1 MKRDFLPG
9 NITPKD
15 ILPVALMF
23 LCTAVSFRMTL
34 KYENPQYSL
43 AAYTEQAATE
53 SNAGEVTEC
62 SEEEKMVIAALKME
76 KTGGAN
82 KKLEL
87 IENNI
92 REKAEARELRIA
104 ANPTL
109 WLVSL
114 QNENGENYAD
124 QLLKEL
130 TSRDASFFG
139 HIYDLGAGSV
149 SNEMKKSVSINFLD
163 GDGKT
168 GIAISNAQ
176 VIVAMTSVYGEACGI
191 SDWNELREYALN
203 LWKQSHSSSESSE
216 VTYCDGCGDEDD
228 SEIETSAEATS
239 SEAIAESL
247 ASGSNAESS
256 TAGGSGTS
264 TKENTC
270 PGHLKISVT
279 GKIHGMDES
288 SNLFTL
294 DNKGQ
299 QAAQDGTWDGW
310 TEESINKVRTLCDQD
325 WAAKYGIQFQ
335 VYEAKTPLSN
345 AQISSYMNMLP
356 EDISD
361 ERKAI
366 IEFALQSV
374 GRVPYYWG
382 GKPSTSGYAGN
393 NFGATMPPDSENRT
407 VKGLDCSG
415 WVSWVY
421 WSATGNR
428 LPFEGTAGLC
438 SLGRGVS
445 LDELKPG
452 DIAIDTGSDSHIVIY
467 LGKSADGTRLCIHE
481 SSYAGTV
488 AVSSMSNDWE
498 YYRNIFD

>member
-1 MKRDFLPG
+1 MRRDFLPR

-23 LCTAVSFRMTL
+23 LCTAVSFRL
-34 KYENPQYSL
+34 ALQYENPQYSL

-53 SNAGEVTEC
+53 SNAEEVTEC
-62 SEEEKMVIAALKME
+62 SEEEKMVMAALEMT

-82 KKLEL
+82 KKLEQ

-92 REKAEARELRIA
+92 REKAEARALRIA

-109 WLVSL
+109 WLASL
-114 QNENGENYAD
+114 QNEDGENYAD
-124 QLLKEL
+124 RLLKEL
-130 TSRDASFFG
+130 TSKDASFFG
-139 HIYDLGAGSV
+139 HIYDVGSG
-149 SNEMKKSVSINFLD
+149 STSGGMKKSVSINFLD

-168 GIAISNAQ
+168 GIATSNAQ
-176 VIVAMTSVYGEACGI
+176 AIVAMTSLYGEACGI
-191 SDWNELREYALN
+191 SDWSALREYGLN

-216 VTYCDGCGDEDD
+216 VTYCDGCGDEYD

-239 SEAIAESL
+239 SEAIASD
-247 ASGSNAESS
+247 SNA
-256 TAGGSGTS
+256 
-264 TKENTC
+264 ENTC

-288 SNLFTL
+288 ANLFTL
-294 DNKGQ
+294 DSKGQ

-310 TEESINKVRTLCDQD
+310 TEEAINKVRTLCNQD

-361 ERKAI
+361 ARRAI

-382 GKPSTSGYAGN
+382 GKPSASGYAGN

-452 DIAIDTGSDSHIVIY
+452 DIALDTGSDSHIVIY

-488 AVSSMSNDWE
+488 AVSSMSTGWD
-498 YYRNIFD
+498 YYRNILD